1 MTSLRVKPVAPLR
14 SVRSVSVSEKCGSAL
29 NPHYFWHTWEF
40 TLALDCGHTQVRA
53 RYGQDSVDAPSP
65 ESLRPPLPK
74 TVRCKQCPSQ
84 RSRAT
89 QHEPKFDRLVA
100 ALVASMCLAVPSE
113 RSALLSW
120 AATNAG
126 HIADDAVRA
135 RARGVLALVG
145 IDAVLAAGGREKI
158 GSRVRSAVAR
168 WAEDPTGDRR
178 DEVRR
183 AARQLSSNITGGG
196 EGLLGEGIV
205 QAAFVV
211 SPFPYDA
218 RGVFG
223 CVAAIG
229 AGVSAQSGTLGGL
242 LANAGKLTAAE
253 EDSVW
258 GELREAL
265 GDDFVRLDESHAPH
279 VAAMLA
285 AYIDAA
291 PGYGVDVERLAE
303 KRRLLRNRSER
314 SAYRAH
320 LRERIAR
327 SRSGPLDDEEWSTA
341 VDGVRR
347 CYELAGLPWHN
358 NVARVSSP
366 LAGALVTAFA
376 SDWLIGK
383 EADRQQAAVLLMSK
397 APNQISVLGPV
408 VAEKAQSLVSAA
420 APVPCPGYSS
430 YSDRLRLARPL
441 KPFQQLTQ
449 AVDAAVS
456 GAFAA
461 GAAADELLIAS
472 DAEAE
477 LVRGAVEMDLNR
489 LRNPDSGVDY
499 KMTPAIRATWWN
511 HRGFQFGGL
520 VPAHIAHLEF
530 AFEMLGGDLS
540 PLVRRKWEALHA
552 AATGGPWWAY
562 RDFAVICDRP
572 ISVRPNHA
580 SSRPF
585 MQWPDG
591 WEVYRHRGIAVPRW
605 VVTRPTVKSA
615 FAEGNSEIRRLALEQ
630 IGWPRVL
637 DELGEPPLERCPDP
651 GNPGAEL
658 LLYKLPTEINPF
670 STGVRVLVMTNGSP
684 DRDGGKRV
692 YGETVPADVG
702 SAIEAAAWQY
712 GVPVEVYRDLARRT

>member
-14 SVRSVSVSEKCGSAL
+14 SVQSVSVSEKCGSAL

-53 RYGQDSVDAPSP
+53 RYGHDSVDAPSP

-74 TVRCKQCPSQ
+74 KVRCKQCPSQ

-89 QHEPKFDRLVA
+89 EREPKFDRLVA

-126 HIADDAVRA
+126 HIGNDAVRA
-135 RARGVLALVG
+135 RARGALALVG
-145 IDAVLAAGGREKI
+145 IDALLTAGAREKI

-168 WAEDPTGDRR
+168 WADDPTDDRR
-178 DEVRR
+178 DDVRR
-183 AARQLSSNITGGG
+183 AARQLSSNIRGGG
-196 EGLLGEGIV
+196 EGLIDEGIV

-211 SPFPYDA
+211 SPFPHDA

-229 AGVSAQSGTLGGL
+229 AGVPMQSGTLRGL
-242 LANAGKLTAAE
+242 LANGGKLTAAE

-265 GDDFVRLDESHAPH
+265 GDDFVRLDESHAPQ

-285 AYIDAA
+285 AYFDAA
-291 PGYGVDVERLAE
+291 PGYGVDVERLADM
-303 KRRLLRNRSER
+303 RRLLRKSER
-314 SAYRAH
+314 SAHRAH

-366 LAGALVTAFA
+366 LAGALVAAFA

-383 EADRQQAAVLLMSK
+383 ETDGQQSAVLLMSK
-397 APNQISVLGPV
+397 APNEISALGPEV
-408 VAEKAQSLVSAA
+408 VEKAQSLVSASA
-420 APVPCPGYSS
+420 TVPWRGYSA
-430 YSDRLRLARPL
+430 YSDRLRVARPL
-441 KPFQQLTQ
+441 KPFQKLTR

-477 LVRGAVEMDLNR
+477 LIRQAVEMNLDR

-511 HRGFQFGGL
+511 HRGFQLGGL
-520 VPAHIAHLEF
+520 APAHLAHQEF
-530 AFEMLGGDLS
+530 ALAILGGDLS
-540 PLVRRKWEALHA
+540 PLVRRKAEALHA

-572 ISVRPNHA
+572 IAVRPNHV

-585 MQWPDG
+585 MRWSDG

-615 FAEGNSEIRRLALEQ
+615 FAERNSEIRRLALEQ

-637 DELGEPPLERCPDP
+637 DELGEPPLDRCPDP

-658 LLYKLPTEINPF
+658 LLYKLPREINPF

-712 GVPVEVYRDLARRT
+712 GVPVAVYRELARRT

>member
-1 MTSLRVKPVAPLR
+1 MTSLLVKPVAPLR
-14 SVRSVSVSEKCGSAL
+14 SVHSVSVSEQHGTAL

-53 RYGQDSVDAPSP
+53 RYGQGSADAPSP
-65 ESLRPPLPK
+65 ETLRPPLPK
-74 TVRCKQCPSQ
+74 KVRCKQCPPQ
-84 RSRAT
+84 RTRT
-89 QHEPKFDRLVA
+89 TGDVPKFDRLVA
-100 ALVASMCLAVPSE
+100 GLVASMCLAVPSE

-126 HIADDAVRA
+126 HIADDAIRA
-135 RARGVLALVG
+135 RARGALALVG
-145 IDAVLAAGGREKI
+145 IDTLLAAGGQEKI

-168 WAEDPTGDRR
+168 WAEDPTDDRR

-183 AARQLSSNITGGG
+183 AARQLSSNIRGGG
-196 EGLLGEGIV
+196 EGLLDEGIAR
-205 QAAFVV
+205 AAFVV
-211 SPFPYDA
+211 SPFPHDA

-229 AGVSAQSGTLGGL
+229 AGAPVLSGTLGGL
-242 LANAGKLTAAE
+242 VASAGKLTAAE

-265 GDDFVRLDESHAPH
+265 GFDFVALDESHAPH

-285 AYIDAA
+285 AYFDAA
-291 PGYGVDVERLAE
+291 PGYGVDVGRLTE
-303 KRRLLRNRSER
+303 KRRLLRKAER

-320 LRERIAR
+320 LRERIAK
-327 SRSGPLDDEEWSTA
+327 SRSGPLNDEEWSTA

-366 LAGALVTAFA
+366 LAGALVAAFA

-383 EADRQQAAVLLMSK
+383 DSDRQESAVLLMSK
-397 APNQISVLGPV
+397 APNEIAALGPDV
-408 VAEKAQSLVSAA
+408 VEKAQSLVLASD
-420 APVPCPGYSS
+420 PVPCPGYYS
-430 YSDRLRLARPL
+430 YSDRLRVARPL
-441 KPFQQLTQ
+441 KPFQELTR
-449 AVDAAVS
+449 AVNAAVS

-477 LVRGAVEMDLNR
+477 IVGRAVEMDLDR

-499 KMTPAIRATWWN
+499 RMMSAIHATWWN
-511 HRGFQFGGL
+511 HRGFQLGGL
-520 VPAHIAHLEF
+520 VPAHIAHQEF
-530 AFEMLGGDLS
+530 AVAMVGGDLP
-540 PLVRRKWEALHA
+540 PLVRRKAEALNA
-552 AATGGPWWAY
+552 AATGGPWWAFQ
-562 RDFAVICDRP
+562 DFAVICDRP
-572 ISVRPNHA
+572 IAVRPNHA
-580 SSRPF
+580 RSRPF
-585 MQWPDG
+585 MRWSDG

-615 FAEGNSEIRRLALEQ
+615 FAERNSEIRRIALEQ

-637 DELGEPPLERCPDP
+637 DELGEPPLDRCPDP

-658 LLYKLPTEINPF
+658 LLYKLPREINPF

-692 YGETVPADVG
+692 YGETVPADMG